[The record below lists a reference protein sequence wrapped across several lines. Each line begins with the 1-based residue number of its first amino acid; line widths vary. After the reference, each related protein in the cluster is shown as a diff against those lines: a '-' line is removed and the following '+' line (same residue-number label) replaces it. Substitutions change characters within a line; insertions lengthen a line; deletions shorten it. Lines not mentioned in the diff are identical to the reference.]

1 MKLKI
6 KFLAIVLLIS
16 TVAMGQRQER
26 AGRDGSPEERA
37 QKRAETLKAKLKLTD
52 AQYDQVY
59 TQLISNEKK
68 IQAQRDEMK
77 KAREDH
83 DAKMKSILT
92 PEQYSQLKDMQA
104 QRREMMKGKRNHPDS
119 PSDDTPK
126 E

>member
-68 IQAQRDEMK
+68 IQAQRD
-77 KAREDH
+77 DH

-104 QRREMMKGKRNHPDS
+104 QRREMMKGKRNRPDS
-119 PSDDTPK
+119 PSDDIPK

>member
-26 AGRDGSPEERA
+26 AGRAGSPEERA

-92 PEQYSQLKDMQA
+92 HEQYSQLKDMQV

>member
-26 AGRDGSPEERA
+26 AGKVGSPEERA

-52 AQYDQVY
+52 AQYNQVY
-59 TQLISNEKK
+59 TQLISNEKNM
-68 IQAQRDEMK
+68 QAQRDEMK

-83 DAKMKSILT
+83 EAKMKSILT
-92 PEQYSQLKDMQA
+92 PEQYSQLKEMQT
-104 QRREMMKGKRNHPDS
+104 QRKEMMKGKRNQYGKQ
-119 PSDDTPK
+119 SDEAPK